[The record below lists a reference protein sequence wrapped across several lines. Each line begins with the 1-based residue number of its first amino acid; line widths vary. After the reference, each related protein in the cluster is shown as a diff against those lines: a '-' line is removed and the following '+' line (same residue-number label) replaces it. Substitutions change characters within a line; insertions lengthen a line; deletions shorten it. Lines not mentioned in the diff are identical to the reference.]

1 VSVIPPVEGI
11 KIISCRP
18 RHADALQSTPVAH
31 DREGH
36 DFRETK
42 RCEGVP
48 KRGRCSFAGVAAP
61 QHFSARRQP
70 TSTHG
75 REVRFEGGRAQA
87 DKPDELRNTRRLD
100 RPKAEVPLGQRLP
113 HARGEIVALLQSER
127 VRKMPHDASIAVQ
140 SPKRRQIVVA
150 PMPEHEAAGG

>member
-61 QHFSARRQP
+61 PALFGEPP
-70 TSTHG
+70 TDFDAW
-75 REVRFEGGRAQA
+75 REVRFFASSKMLSSLAG
-87 DKPDELRNTRRLD
+87 
-100 RPKAEVPLGQRLP
+100 
-113 HARGEIVALLQSER
+113 QSER
-127 VRKMPHDASIAVQ
+127 GSENSLWQSGGKRSI
-140 SPKRRQIVVA
+140 I
-150 PMPEHEAAGG
+150 PE